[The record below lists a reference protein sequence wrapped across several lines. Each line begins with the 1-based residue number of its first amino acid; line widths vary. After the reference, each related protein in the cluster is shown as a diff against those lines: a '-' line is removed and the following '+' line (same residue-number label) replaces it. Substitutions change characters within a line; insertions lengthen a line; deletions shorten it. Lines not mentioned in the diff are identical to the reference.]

1 MSKNKERSER
11 PTRPLGELD
20 NPNKW
25 QSSIEPIRPSFLL
38 GRWQVALVNGVWVKG
53 YWYAHT
59 LRGAKR
65 IAQRKL
71 AAERRA
77 LKDLAERRRVAGR
90 GGAGQ

>member
-1 MSKNKERSER
+1 MSKHKDR
-11 PTRPLGELD
+11 PMSDLD

-25 QSSIEPIRPSFLL
+25 QSKIEPIRPSFIL
-38 GRWQVALVNGVWVKG
+38 GSWQVSLVNGVWVKG
-53 YWYAHT
+53 YWYART

-77 LKDLAERRRVAGR
+77 LKDLAERRRIAGR
-90 GGAGQ
+90 GEAGQ